1 LRSRRERRDG
11 ATSGR
16 GLAAATAAAAVGG
29 GGEKEEEE
37 QGSSVFPKGIAFVV
51 APSSSAFS
59 AEQFTSFLS
68 LAATLVLP
76 ARAWSSMAS
85 L

>member
-1 LRSRRERRDG
+1 MRSRRERRDG

-16 GLAAATAAAAVGG
+16 GLAAAAAAAAVGG
-29 GGEKEEEE
+29 GGEKEEE

-51 APSSSAFS
+51 APSSLAFS
-59 AEQFTSFLS
+59 AEQFTPFLS

-76 ARAWSSMAS
+76 ARAWISMAS

>member
-16 GLAAATAAAAVGG
+16 GLAAAAAAAAVGG
-29 GGEKEEEE
+29 GGEKEEE

-51 APSSSAFS
+51 APSSLAFS
-59 AEQFTSFLS
+59 AEQFTPFLS

-76 ARAWSSMAS
+76 ARAWISMAS